1 MIMTCSSC
9 SPQIQKYG
17 ADPASIQWKVVRG
30 DTATLE
36 VEFLEIDEST
46 PFDTD
51 GWTYKATSYDPTGS
65 VLDNLTVTATTGS
78 VIITADSC
86 ITEKWGLGYKTVV
99 AELPFDLQI
108 TIPGQA
114 MTGYQSEDTVWTP
127 VIGTICVLGD
137 VTPGGSL

>member
-1 MIMTCSSC
+1 MTCSSC

-17 ADPASIQWKVVRG
+17 ADPANVQWKVVRG
-30 DTATLE
+30 DTASLE
-36 VEFLEIDEST
+36 VEFLEIDETT

-65 VLDNLTVTATTGS
+65 VLDDLIVTATTGS
-78 VIITADSC
+78 VVITVDPC
-86 ITEKWGLGYKTVV
+86 ITEKWGTAYKTVV

-108 TIPGQA
+108 TIPAASG
-114 MTGYQSEDTVWTP
+114 EPTVWTP

-137 VTPGGSL
+137 ITPGGSL

>member
-17 ADPASIQWKVVRG
+17 ADPASVQWKVVRG

-51 GWTYKATSYDPTGS
+51 GWTYKATSYDATGS
-65 VLDNLTVTATTGS
+65 VLDDLPVTATTG
-78 VIITADSC
+78 VAMITVDPC
-86 ITEKWGLGYKTVV
+86 ITEKWGTAYKTVV

-108 TIPGQA
+108 TIPAASG
-114 MTGYQSEDTVWTP
+114 EPTVWTP

-137 VTPGGSL
+137 ITPGGSL

>member
-1 MIMTCSSC
+1 MTCSSC

-17 ADPASIQWKVVRG
+17 ADPASVQWKVVRG
-30 DTATLE
+30 DTASLE
-36 VEFLEIDEST
+36 VEFLEIDETT

-65 VLDNLTVTATTGS
+65 VLDDLPVTATTG
-78 VIITADSC
+78 VAMITVDPC
-86 ITEKWGLGYKTVV
+86 ITEKWGTAYKTVV

-108 TIPGQA
+108 TIPA
-114 MTGYQSEDTVWTP
+114 ITGEPTVWTP

-137 VTPGGSL
+137 ITPGGSL

>member
-1 MIMTCSSC
+1 MTCSSC

-17 ADPASIQWKVVRG
+17 ADPASVQWKVVRG

-36 VEFLEIDEST
+36 VEFLEIDETT

-51 GWTYKATSYDPTGS
+51 GWTYKATSYDATGS
-65 VLDNLTVTATTGS
+65 VLDDLPVTATTG
-78 VIITADSC
+78 VAMITVDPC
-86 ITEKWGLGYKTVV
+86 ITEKWGTAYKTVV

-108 TIPGQA
+108 TLPAASG
-114 MTGYQSEDTVWTP
+114 EPTVWTP

-137 VTPGGSL
+137 ITPGGSL

>member
-1 MIMTCSSC
+1 MTCSSC

-17 ADPASIQWKVVRG
+17 ADPASVQWKVVRG

-36 VEFLEIDEST
+36 VEFLEVDETT

-51 GWTYKATSYDPTGS
+51 GWTYKATSYDATGS
-65 VLDNLTVTATTGS
+65 VLDDLPVTATTG
-78 VIITADSC
+78 VAMITVDPC
-86 ITEKWGLGYKTVV
+86 ITEKWGTAYKTVV

-108 TIPGQA
+108 TIPA
-114 MTGYQSEDTVWTP
+114 ATGEDTVWTP

-137 VTPGGSL
+137 ITPGGSL

>member
-36 VEFLEIDEST
+36 VEFLEIDETT

-114 MTGYQSEDTVWTP
+114 VTGYQSEDTVWTP

>member
-1 MIMTCSSC
+1 MTCSSC

-17 ADPASIQWKVVRG
+17 ADPASVQWKVVRG

-36 VEFLEIDEST
+36 VEFLEIDETT

-51 GWTYKATSYDPTGS
+51 GWTFKATSYDPTGS
-65 VLDNLTVTATTGS
+65 VLDDLLVTATTG
-78 VIITADSC
+78 VATIIADACLTQNWGTA
-86 ITEKWGLGYKTVV
+86 YKTVV

-108 TIPGQA
+108 TIPAASGE
-114 MTGYQSEDTVWTP
+114 TTVWTP

-137 VTPGGSL
+137 ITPGGSL

>member
-1 MIMTCSSC
+1 MTCSSC

-17 ADPASIQWKVVRG
+17 ADPASVQWKVVRG

-36 VEFLEIDEST
+36 VEFLEIDETT

-51 GWTYKATSYDPTGS
+51 GWTYKATSYDATGS
-65 VLDNLTVTATTGS
+65 VLDDLPVTATTG
-78 VIITADSC
+78 VAMITVDPC
-86 ITEKWGLGYKTVV
+86 ITEKWGTAYKTVV

-108 TIPGQA
+108 TIPAASG
-114 MTGYQSEDTVWTP
+114 EPTVWTP

-137 VTPGGSL
+137 ITPGGSL

>member
-1 MIMTCSSC
+1 MTCSSC

-36 VEFLEIDEST
+36 VEFLEIDETT

-78 VIITADSC
+78 VIITVDSC

>member
-17 ADPASIQWKVVRG
+17 ADPASVQWKVVRG

-36 VEFLEIDEST
+36 VEFLEIDETT

-51 GWTYKATSYDPTGS
+51 GWTYKATSYDATGS
-65 VLDNLTVTATTGS
+65 VLDDLLVTATTGS
-78 VIITADSC
+78 VVITAEPC
-86 ITEKWGLGYKTVV
+86 ITEKWGTAYKTVV

-108 TIPGQA
+108 TIPAASG
-114 MTGYQSEDTVWTP
+114 EPTVWTP

-137 VTPGGSL
+137 ITPGGSL

>member
-1 MIMTCSSC
+1 MTCSSC
-9 SPQIQKYG
+9 SPQIKKYG

-36 VEFLEIDEST
+36 VEFLEIDETT

-65 VLDNLTVTATTGS
+65 VLDDLMVTATTGS
-78 VIITADSC
+78 VIITAEPC
-86 ITEKWGLGYKTVV
+86 LTEKWGTDYNTVV

-108 TIPGQA
+108 TIPA
-114 MTGYQSEDTVWTP
+114 ATGEDTVWTP

-137 VTPGGSL
+137 ITPGGSL

>member
-17 ADPASIQWKVVRG
+17 ADPASVQWKVVRG

-36 VEFLEIDEST
+36 VEFLEIDETT

-51 GWTYKATSYDPTGS
+51 GWTYKATSYDATGS
-65 VLDNLTVTATTGS
+65 VLDDLPVTATTG
-78 VIITADSC
+78 VAMITVDPC
-86 ITEKWGLGYKTVV
+86 ITEKWGTAYKTVV

-108 TIPGQA
+108 TIPAASG
-114 MTGYQSEDTVWTP
+114 EPTVWTP

-137 VTPGGSL
+137 ITPGGSL

>member
-1 MIMTCSSC
+1 MTCSSC

-30 DTATLE
+30 DTASLE
-36 VEFLEIDEST
+36 VEFLEIDETT

-51 GWTYKATSYDPTGS
+51 GWTYKATSYDPTGL
-65 VLDNLTVTATTGS
+65 VLDDLLVTATTG
-78 VIITADSC
+78 VVTITADPC
-86 ITEKWGLGYKTVV
+86 ITEKWGTAYKTVV

-108 TIPGQA
+108 TIPA
-114 MTGYQSEDTVWTP
+114 LTGEPIVWTP

-137 VTPGGSL
+137 ITPGGSL